1 MQVHK
6 PINCNCRLMMI
17 YPHVQLK
24 ESTDLL
30 RILKNHGSRIVLA
43 GAGGVLLTLAFPRAG
58 LGWLAWVALVPLV
71 LAIRQVR
78 PGAGFFLGFSFG
90 MVHNLSLVYWVVF
103 TMHQYGNIPVYQA
116 VVLLVMLA
124 AYLSLFPAAFAAALT
139 WMRPGPSRLILL
151 APVLWMGLELIRN
164 RLLTGFPWELLGYSQ
179 FEHLRLIQMADIFG
193 VYGLSGLIVL
203 CNCVLAVGILGW
215 LELPWQEWIPG
226 RKTVVRSATALIVVL
241 AAAVIYG
248 QLRINSIDRAAA
260 ASEQIRVAVVQGNID
275 QAQKWDPRFQVL
287 TTVKYR
293 RLSLE
298 SPAKDADL
306 IIWPETATPFYFMD
320 NPVLTD
326 MVLEGIKATSAH
338 FIIGSPSYAKTKGHL
353 IYHNSAYLVSP
364 QGKSQG
370 KYDKVHLVPFG
381 EYVPMKRFLPFIDKL
396 VAQVG
401 DFKPGRK
408 GHILAWAGHRVGVL
422 ICYESIFPEL
432 ARATVRNGADLL
444 VNITNDAWFG
454 RTGAA
459 FQHFSMAVFRAVENR
474 RCLARAANTGISGF
488 IDANGRIIH
497 TTDLFEDAVVTRPTA
512 LLKVRSL
519 YTRWGDWPLWV
530 LTLGLTALCIR
541 RRIKRENWT

>member
-1 MQVHK
+1 MQVHG
-6 PINCNCRLMMI
+6 PINCNYWFIMI

-24 ESTDLL
+24 ESTALL
-30 RILKNHGSRIVLA
+30 RMLKNNGSRFVLA
-43 GAGGVLLTLAFPRAG
+43 VLGAVLLTLAFPKPG
-58 LGWLAWVALVPLV
+58 LAWLAWVALVPLV
-71 LAIRQVR
+71 LAVRQVR
-78 PGAGFFLGFSFG
+78 PGAGFFLGFTFG
-90 MVHNLSLVYWVVF
+90 MAHYLGLVYWVVF

-116 VVLLVMLA
+116 VILLVLLA
-124 AYLSLFPAAFAAALT
+124 GYLSLFPAAFSAALT
-139 WMRPGPSRLILL
+139 WMRPRPGRLILL
-151 APVLWMGLELIRN
+151 APALWMGLELIRN

-179 FEHLRLIQMADIFG
+179 YGYLRLIQTADIFG

-215 LELPWQEWIPG
+215 LELSWQDWIPG
-226 RKTVVRSATALIVVL
+226 RKTVVRAVVTLIVVL
-241 AAAVIYG
+241 AAAMIYG
-248 QLRINSIDRAAA
+248 QLRINAVDRAAA
-260 ASEQIRVAVVQGNID
+260 AADQIRVAVVQGNID

-306 IIWPETATPFYFMD
+306 IIWPETATPFYFLD

-326 MVLEGIKATSAH
+326 MVLEGIKTTRAH
-338 FIIGSPSYAKTKGHL
+338 FIIGSPSYAQGKGRL

-401 DFKPGRK
+401 DFKPGLE
-408 GHILAWAGHRVGVL
+408 GHTLTWDGHQVGML

-432 ARATVRNGADLL
+432 ARASVRNGADLL

-488 IDANGRIIH
+488 IDAGGRIIH
-497 TTDLFEDAVVTRPTA
+497 TTNLFEEAADVRPMA
-512 LLKVRSL
+512 LLKTRTL
-519 YTRWGDWPLWV
+519 YSRWGDRPLGL
-530 LTLGLTALCIR
+530 LTLGLAALLIR
-541 RRIKRENWT
+541 RKIKREN